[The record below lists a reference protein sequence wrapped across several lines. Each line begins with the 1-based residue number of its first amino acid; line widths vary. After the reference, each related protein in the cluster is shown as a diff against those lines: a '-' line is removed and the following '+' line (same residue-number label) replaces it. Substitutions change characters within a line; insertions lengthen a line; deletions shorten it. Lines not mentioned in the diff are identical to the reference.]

1 MSVWAQPYTDGEELS
16 YSELLLFQVKRSQLR
31 WFRRLTKMPPGC
43 FLDEVFWAYPKEGD
57 PGGRTRTG
65 WRRGRSADCRLDY
78 CLRDSHLDGCLAQLN
93 TITLV
98 EMCKNQ
104 WGKNCCEL
112 AVVFCNQNTLIRV

>member
-43 FLDEVFWAYPKEGD
+43 FLDEVFWANPKEGD

-65 WRRGRSADCRLDY
+65 WRRGRSADCCLDY
-78 CLRDSHLDGCLAQLN
+78 CLRDSLRDTWMDDGWMLGPIKHNN
-93 TITLV
+93 TCRNVQEPVKKKKL
-98 EMCKNQ
+98 
-104 WGKNCCEL
+104 L
-112 AVVFCNQNTLIRV
+112 RVGSRFL